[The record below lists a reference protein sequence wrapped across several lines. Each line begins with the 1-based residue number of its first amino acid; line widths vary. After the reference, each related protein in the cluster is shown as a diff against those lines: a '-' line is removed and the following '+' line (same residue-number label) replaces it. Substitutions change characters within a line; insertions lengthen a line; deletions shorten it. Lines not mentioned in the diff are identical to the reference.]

1 MYWVVL
7 CEKLNFSPIFW
18 VPRQA
23 ACVRK
28 VLDFTSH
35 FSFPPEHPRQ
45 TDAIDNLAIKPS
57 FSVAQSSEKL

>member
-35 FSFPPEHPRQ
+35 FSFPPEHPHQ